1 MGGITMTIEEIKL
14 ATFDE
19 TRKGYNKE
27 DVDDFVQKVAG
38 QMEQLISEKEDAE
51 NKMYVLAQKI
61 EEYRTLEETL
71 KTALINAQRMGE
83 TVVREAK
90 QKADA
95 MMRDA
100 ENKADMLRSNA
111 QSDVESEYGVL
122 QSLRDEVSEFK
133 ATILTLYKQHIEAL
147 SGLDAPISH
156 VDKYVKE
163 NPLEESA
170 PSEETSSATAAFSES
185 FEENYEAMPQN
196 FTPLVDSSGEEE
208 LPVINSENLDYKMGE
223 VVYPEGT
230 PPSASLFD
238 GYPLN
243 TNN

>member
-1 MGGITMTIEEIKL
+1 MTIEEIKQ

-19 TRKGYNKE
+19 ERKGYNKE
-27 DVDDFVQKVAG
+27 DVDDFIQKVAS
-38 QMEQLISEKEDAE
+38 QMEQVTNEKVDAE

-100 ENKADMLRSNA
+100 ENTSELLIENAKAE
-111 QSDVESEYGVL
+111 VESEHELL

-147 SGLDAPISH
+147 SGLDAPVDG

-163 NPLEESA
+163 NPLKPSASTEES
-170 PSEETSSATAAFSES
+170 PSATVAFRES
-185 FEENYEAMPQN
+185 FEENYEAKPQD
-196 FTPLVDSSGEEE
+196 FTPLVDSSGEED
-208 LPVINSENLDYKMGE
+208 LPVINKENLDYQLGE
-223 VVYPEGT
+223 VVYPDDT
-230 PPSASLFD
+230 PASASLFD
-238 GYPLN
+238 GYPIN